1 MNCPKC
7 SSQLFFMSGKK
18 NTRKSDKAKMMTKDY
33 YCTYCKSAVCE
44 FYVNG
49 EKSKSEW
56 IDFNG

>member
-1 MNCPKC
+1 
-7 SSQLFFMSGKK
+7 MSGKK